1 MAIGFDVGGT
11 LGVVVQDRGLQVQS
25 KPKVLIA
32 DYGDGYTQRL
42 ANGIQNLQQQYKISI
57 TNRKKADIDDI
68 ASFLETKGGVTAF
81 TFTVP
86 DTNSGSS
93 ELAIKVICAE
103 WQQEWSHDD
112 YYNISATFQRVYEA

>member
-11 LGVVVQDRGLQVQS
+11 LGVVVPDRGLQVQS

-57 TNRKKADIDDI
+57 TNRKKA
-68 ASFLETKGGVTAF
+68 LNYL
-81 TFTVP
+81 
-86 DTNSGSS
+86 NSSK
-93 ELAIKVICAE
+93 I
-103 WQQEWSHDD
+103 
-112 YYNISATFQRVYEA
+112 